1 MKRVIAQSSQKPLP
15 FPAELQDDPHSTK
28 GCAMIDAVLKRLPS
42 CMRLSLSDAARPG
55 PIVLC
60 LITAA
65 LLLTAAIPARSASD
79 EIICELTADGV
90 VKCRKPRRIGGDPT
104 PLNKD
109 DLPEWL
115 TGKAGLDA
123 ATKVQAK

>member
-1 MKRVIAQSSQKPLP
+1 
-15 FPAELQDDPHSTK
+15 
-28 GCAMIDAVLKRLPS
+28 MIDAVLRRFQS
-42 CMRLSLSDAARPG
+42 CMRLSLPDAARPG
-55 PIVLC
+55 PVVLC
-60 LITAA
+60 LTTAA
-65 LLLTAAIPARSASD
+65 FLLAAAIPARSASD
-79 EIICELTADGV
+79 EVICELTADGV

-123 ATKVQAK
+123 ATKGQAK

>member
-1 MKRVIAQSSQKPLP
+1 
-15 FPAELQDDPHSTK
+15 
-28 GCAMIDAVLKRLPS
+28 MIDAVLRRLPS
-42 CMRLSLSDAARPG
+42 CMRLSLSDAVRPG

-65 LLLTAAIPARSASD
+65 LLLTAAMPARSASD
-79 EIICELTADGV
+79 EVICELTAGGV

-115 TGKAGLDA
+115 KGNAGLDDSA
-123 ATKVQAK
+123 KVQAK